1 LFVEVLGQPIN
12 PKDQRVL
19 DPFHKIIGEPFVPA
33 GVIRKIPCLDPPF
46 AFKEVQ
52 ASIEI
57 TLTMPY

>member
-1 LFVEVLGQPIN
+1 MN

-19 DPFHKIIGEPFVPA
+19 APFHKMIGEPVVPA
-33 GVIRKIPCLDPPF
+33 GEIRKIPFLDPKF

>member
-1 LFVEVLGQPIN
+1 MNSKGQQVLVPS
-12 PKDQRVL
+12 
-19 DPFHKIIGEPFVPA
+19 HKMIGEPVVPA
-33 GVIRKIPCLDPPF
+33 GEIRKIPFLDPKF